1 MATRKAIALVSGL
14 FQEINT
20 PTDGLDF
27 AGNDTDNLSEGSS
40 NQYFTNARARSAIS
54 VTDSGGD
61 GSLGY
66 NSSTGVITYTGPS
79 ATEVRAHLSVATGSG
94 LTYNSTSGEFGTNAI
109 PNSQLA
115 NSSLTLGSTSISLGG
130 TATTV
135 AGLTS
140 LTSTTLEGSTT
151 VRVGAADS
159 ANGILLNSS
168 GITFE
173 GSSADANETV
183 LTVAN
188 PTADRTLT
196 LPDNTGTILST
207 GSSIANANLANSA
220 ITVGS
225 TSISLGGTATT
236 IAGVTSLTSTTLEG
250 TTTVR
255 VGAADAANGLLFNAS
270 GITFE
275 GATADAHET
284 TLSVTDPT
292 ADRSIV
298 FPDAGGTVALLT
310 SLSVATGSGLTYN
323 NSTGEF
329 GTSAIPNSQLA
340 NSSITIGTSAV
351 SLGSSTLTLAGLT
364 SVTSTAVVTND
375 GGFRVRNTTDNTKQL
390 AFALSGITAST
401 TRTLTVQDVNDTIVV
416 LSTDQ
421 TFTGNNTFRNSSGQR
436 FEQAATNDGVVIN
449 GRGGGS
455 NSYAVTLTPEAL
467 GANRTIVLPNAGGT
481 VSLRDVNETISGTK
495 TFTASNTFRNA
506 SGQRFEQASTNDGVV
521 INGRGGGSNSYAVT
535 LTPLALSANRT
546 ITIPNETG
554 TILTSASTIPGGTFV
569 DDTFRISDNSD
580 SSKKLAFECSGIT
593 ASNTRTMTVPD
604 TDGTISTESFATAI
618 AVALG

>member
-1 MATRKAIALVSGL
+1 MATRKALALVSGL

-20 PTDGLDF
+20 PTDGIDF
-27 AGNDTDNLSEGSS
+27 AGNDTDDLSEGSS
-40 NQYFTNARARSAIS
+40 NQYFTNARARGAIS

-79 ATEVRAHLSVATGSG
+79 ASEVRAHLSVAGGSG
-94 LTYNSTSGEFGTNAI
+94 LTYNATSGEFGTNAI

-115 NSSLTLGSTSISLGG
+115 NSSLTVGSTSISLGA

-140 LTSTTLEGSTT
+140 LTSTTLEGTTT
-151 VRVGAADS
+151 VRVGAAD
-159 ANGILLNSS
+159 AADGILLNSS

-196 LPDNTGTILST
+196 LPDNTGTLLST
-207 GSSIANANLANSA
+207 GSSIANSNLANSTV
-220 ITVGS
+220 TVGS
-225 TSISLGGTATT
+225 TSIALGATATT

-275 GATADAHET
+275 GATANAHET

-310 SLSVATGSGLTYN
+310 SLSVASGSGLTYN
-323 NSTGEF
+323 SSTGEF
-329 GTSAIPNSQLA
+329 GTNAIPNGQLA
-340 NSSITIGTSAV
+340 NSSITIGSSAV
-351 SLGSSTLTLAGLT
+351 SLGGSLSTIAGLS

-390 AFALSGITAST
+390 AFALSGITGST
-401 TRTLTVQDVNDTIVV
+401 TRTLTVQDASDTIAV
-416 LSTDQ
+416 LGTNQ
-421 TFTGNNTFRNSSGQR
+421 TLTGANTFRNSSGQR

-449 GRGGGS
+449 GRAGGS

-481 VSLRDVNETISGTK
+481 LSLKDVAETVSGAK
-495 TFTASNTFRNA
+495 TFTQSNTFRNS
-506 SGQRFEQASTNDGVV
+506 SGQRFEQAATNDAIL
-521 INGRGGGSNSYAVT
+521 INGRGGGSSSRAVT
-535 LTPLALSANRT
+535 LTPAALSSDRT
-546 ITIPNETG
+546 ITVPDETG
-554 TILTSASTIPGGTFV
+554 TLLTSASTIPGGTFT
-569 DDTFRISDNSD
+569 DDSFRISDNSD
-580 SSKKLAFECSGIT
+580 STKKLAFECSGIT
-593 ASNTRTMTVPD
+593 TSNTRTMTVPD

>member
-1 MATRKAIALVSGL
+1 MAYRKTICLNSGL
-14 FQEINT
+14 FEEVNT
-20 PTDGLDF
+20 STDGIDL
-27 AGNDTDNLSEGSS
+27 AGNDTDDLSEGSS
-40 NQYFTNARARSAIS
+40 NQYFTNARSRSAIS

-79 ATEVRAHLSVATGSG
+79 ATDVRAHLSVAIGSG
-94 LTYNSTSGEFGTNAI
+94 LTYNSTSGEFGTSAI

-115 NSSLTLGSTSISLGG
+115 NSALTIGSTSVSLGG
-130 TATTV
+130 TATTI

-140 LTSTTLEGSTT
+140 LTSTTILGTT
-151 VRVGAADS
+151 IVAGAS
-159 ANGILLNSS
+159 GGANSVLLGTG

-173 GSSADANETV
+173 GAVADDNETL

-196 LPDNTGTILST
+196 LPDETGTILST
-207 GSSIANANLANSA
+207 ASSIANANLANSA

-225 TSISLGGTATT
+225 TSISLGDTATT

-323 NSTGEF
+323 SSTGEF

-390 AFALSGITAST
+390 AFSLSGITTST

-416 LSTDQ
+416 LGTDQ

-495 TFTASNTFRNA
+495 TFTASNTLRNS

-535 LTPLALSANRT
+535 LTPQALGANRT

-554 TILTSASTIPGGTFV
+554 AMLTSASTIPGGTFV

>member
-1 MATRKAIALVSGL
+1 MATRKALALVSGL
-14 FQEINT
+14 FEEINT
-20 PTDGLDF
+20 PTDGIDF
-27 AGNDTDNLSEGSS
+27 AGNDTDDLSEGSS
-40 NQYFTNARARSAIS
+40 NQYFTNARARGAIS

-79 ATEVRAHLSVATGSG
+79 ASEVRAHLSVAGGSG
-94 LTYNSTSGEFGTNAI
+94 LTYNATSGEFGTNAI
-109 PNSQLA
+109 PNSKLA
-115 NSSLTLGSTSISLGG
+115 NSSLTVGSTSISLGA

-151 VRVGAADS
+151 VRVGAADA

-196 LPDNTGTILST
+196 LPDNTGTLLST
-207 GSSIANANLANSA
+207 GSSIANSNLANSTV
-220 ITVGS
+220 TVGS
-225 TSISLGGTATT
+225 TSIALGATATT

-275 GATADAHET
+275 GATANAHET

-310 SLSVATGSGLTYN
+310 SLSVASGSGLTYN
-323 NSTGEF
+323 SGTGEF
-329 GTSAIPNSQLA
+329 GTNAIPNGQLA
-340 NSSITIGTSAV
+340 NSSITIGSSAV
-351 SLGSSTLTLAGLT
+351 SLGGSLTTIAGLS

-390 AFALSGITAST
+390 AFALSGITGST
-401 TRTLTVQDVNDTIVV
+401 TRTLTVQDASDTIAVLGTNQTLTGTNTFRNASGQRFEQAATNDSVV
-416 LSTDQ
+416 INGRAGGSNSFAVTLTPETLGANRTINLPDAGGTLSLKDVAETVSGAK
-421 TFTGNNTFRNSSGQR
+421 TFTQSNTFRNSSGQR
-436 FEQAATNDGVVIN
+436 FEQAATQDAILIN

-455 NSYAVTLTPEAL
+455 SSRAVTLIPA
-467 GANRTIVLPNAGGT
+467 
-481 VSLRDVNETISGTK
+481 
-495 TFTASNTFRNA
+495 
-506 SGQRFEQASTNDGVV
+506 
-521 INGRGGGSNSYAVT
+521 
-535 LTPLALSANRT
+535 ALSSDRT
-546 ITIPNETG
+546 ITVPDETG
-554 TILTSASTIPGGTFV
+554 TLLTSASTIPGGTFT
-569 DDTFRISDNSD
+569 DDSFRISDNSD
-580 SSKKLAFECSGIT
+580 STKKLAFECSGIT
-593 ASNTRTMTVPD
+593 SSNTRTMTVPD

>member
-1 MATRKAIALVSGL
+1 MAYRKTICLNSGL
-14 FQEINT
+14 FEEVNT
-20 PTDGLDF
+20 STDGIDL
-27 AGNDTDNLSEGSS
+27 AGNDTDDLSEGSS
-40 NQYFTNARARSAIS
+40 NQYFTNARSRSAIS

-79 ATEVRAHLSVATGSG
+79 ATDVRAHLSVATGSG
-94 LTYNSTSGEFGTNAI
+94 LTYNSTSGEFGTSAI

-115 NSSLTLGSTSISLGG
+115 NSALTIGSTSVSLGG
-130 TATTV
+130 TATTI

-140 LTSTTLEGSTT
+140 LTSTTILGTT
-151 VRVGAADS
+151 IVAGAS
-159 ANGILLNSS
+159 GGANSVLLGTG

-173 GSSADANETV
+173 GAVADDNETL

-196 LPDNTGTILST
+196 LPDETGTILST
-207 GSSIANANLANSA
+207 ASSIANANLANSA

-225 TSISLGGTATT
+225 TSISLGDTATT

-329 GTSAIPNSQLA
+329 GTSSIPNSQLA

-351 SLGSSTLTLAGLT
+351 SLGSSTTTLAGLS
-364 SVTSTAVVTND
+364 SVTSTAVVTD
-375 GGFRVRNTTDNTKQL
+375 DSGFRVRNGTDSTKQL

-416 LSTDQ
+416 LGTDQ

-495 TFTASNTFRNA
+495 TFTASNTFRNS

-535 LTPLALSANRT
+535 LTPQALGANRT

-554 TILTSASTIPGGTFV
+554 TMLTSASTIPGGSFV
-569 DDTFRISDNSD
+569 DNTFRISDNSD

>member
-14 FQEINT
+14 FQEVNT

-27 AGNDTDNLSEGSS
+27 AGNDTDDLSEGSS
-40 NQYFTNARARSAIS
+40 NQYFTNARARGAIS

-79 ATEVRAHLSVATGSG
+79 ASEVRAHLSVATGSG

-115 NSSLTLGSTSISLGG
+115 NSSLTLGSTSISLGN

-140 LTSTTLEGSTT
+140 LTSTTLEGSST
-151 VRVGAADS
+151 VRVGAADA

-207 GSSIANANLANSA
+207 GSSIANANLANSD

-255 VGAADAANGLLFNAS
+255 VGAADAANGLLLNSS

-275 GATADAHET
+275 GSSANAHET

-298 FPDAGGTVALLT
+298 FPDAGGTVALLS

-340 NSSITIGTSAV
+340 NSSITIGSSAV
-351 SLGSSTLTLAGLT
+351 SLGSSTSTLAGLT
-364 SVTSTAVVTND
+364 SVTSAAVVTND

-390 AFALSGITAST
+390 AFALSGITTST

-416 LSTDQ
+416 LGTDQ
-421 TFTGNNTFRNSSGQR
+421 TFTGNNTFRNASGQR

-449 GRGGGS
+449 GRAGGS
-455 NSYAVTLTPEAL
+455 NSYAVTLTPETL

-481 VSLRDVNETISGTK
+481 VSLRDVSETISGSK

-506 SGQRFEQASTNDGVV
+506 SGQRFEQASTQDAIL
-521 INGRGGGSNSYAVT
+521 INGRGGGSSSRAIT
-535 LTPLALSANRT
+535 LIPATLGDNRT
-546 ITIPNETG
+546 ITVPDETG
-554 TILTSASTIPGGTFV
+554 TLLTSASTIPGGTFV
-569 DDTFRISDNSD
+569 DNTFRISDNGD